1 MKMSFNVKLVGDEGI
16 FKFIDNEDGV
26 LKTRKMSRFLE
37 RYHSFF
43 QNLDQ
48 LELSSELNYVQLTE
62 LIAKLN
68 DRLDDNLEIDE
79 EVRAFIEQNRY
90 AIDEQRIAG
99 ITIKE
104 YDNRWNLELQQFE
117 EIVNREISRPLKP
130 QQVQASFYL
139 ATMKRAANF
148 SVPGAGK
155 TAMTY
160 GAFAYLSSVSMDE
173 VNKLLVIA
181 PLNAFEAWRTEFIEV
196 FGDKRQLSFMNLKDF
211 DNPADIRTNW
221 GIANVIVINYESLF
235 GWKLSVLNAL
245 IDEKTM
251 IAFDEVHRIK
261 NPVGKRARNALELG
275 KQARYHYVLT
285 GTPIPNSYRDI
296 YNFLHLLYDNEY
308 ESFFGWDIHE
318 LEVSNANEIN
328 EKMQPFFWRTT
339 KKDLNVPEA
348 EPDQLVIV
356 QPSSRQADLSKTIHE
371 VETNVLGRYIR
382 LLQAS
387 TNPALLTEKIN
398 LQDVGFLFDEIDYSL
413 ESALDSVEQSR
424 TKQRMYLDAGVDSM
438 VTPKFVA
445 GMQLIEQ
452 LVAEGKKVIVWG
464 MFVGTMHKVNNELK
478 EKGIL
483 SHLIYG
489 QTPKEDRVELIN
501 QFRSG
506 PVQVL
511 ISNPATLGES
521 ISLHQTVHDAVYFEY
536 NFNLTF
542 LLQSRDRIHRLGL
555 ADDQY
560 TRYYYLMTEGNKAHN
575 GFIDRLVYNRL
586 KEKEAMMMN
595 AIEGSQL
602 IPEVTDD
609 YLEDVKCVIL
619 ASERKDNTGG
629 K

>member
-1 MKMSFNVKLVGDEGI
+1 MSSNVRLVSLDGT
-16 FKFIDNEDGV
+16 FKFIDNDMEI
-26 LKTRKMSRFLE
+26 LKTRKVKRLIE
-37 RYHSFF
+37 RYQSFF
-43 QNLDQ
+43 QNVDQ
-48 LELSSELNYVQLTE
+48 LVLSSELNYVQLTE
-62 LIAKLN
+62 LIEKLN
-68 DRLDDNLEIDE
+68 DRLKGDLDVAQEI
-79 EVRAFIEQNRY
+79 RAFIEQNRY

-117 EIVNREISRPLKP
+117 EIVDREISRPLKP
-130 QQVQASFYL
+130 QQIQASFYL

-160 GAFAYLSSVSMDE
+160 GAFAYLSSSAMNE
-173 VNKLLVIA
+173 VNKVLVIS
-181 PLNAFEAWRTEFIEV
+181 PLNAFEAWRAEFIEV
-196 FGDKRQLSFMNLKDF
+196 FGDKRSLHFMNLKDF
-211 DNPADIRTNW
+211 DNPGDIRTDW

-251 IAFDEVHRIK
+251 IVFDEVHRIK
-261 NPVGKRARNALELG
+261 NPAGKRVQSALKLG

-285 GTPIPNSYRDI
+285 GTPIPNSYKDI

-308 ESFFGWDIHE
+308 ESFFSWDIHD
-318 LEVSNANEIN
+318 LEASNTNEIN
-328 EKMQPFFWRTT
+328 EKLQPFFWRTT

-348 EPDQLVIV
+348 DPDQLLVV
-356 QPSSRQADLSKTIHE
+356 QPSERQIDLAKTIHE

-398 LQDVGFLFDEIDYSL
+398 LNDLGFLFDEIDYSI
-413 ESALDSVEQSR
+413 ESALDQVEQNKA
-424 TKQRMYLDAGVDSM
+424 KQRMYFDAGVESM
-438 VTPKFVA
+438 VTPKFTT

-464 MFVGTMHKVNNELK
+464 MFVGTMHKIHNELS
-478 EKGIL
+478 EREIL

-501 QFRSG
+501 EFRNG

-521 ISLHQTVHDAVYFEY
+521 ISLHQSVHDAVYFEY

-542 LLQSRDRIHRLGL
+542 MLQSRDRIHRLGL
-555 ADDQY
+555 DDNQY
-560 TRYYYLMTEGNKAHN
+560 TRYYYLMTDGNNAHN
-575 GFIDRLVYNRL
+575 GFIDQLVYDRL
-586 KEKEAMMMN
+586 KEKELVMIN
-595 AIEGSQL
+595 AIEGNL
-602 IPEVTDD
+602 LLPEVGDD
-609 YLEDVKCVIL
+609 YLEDVKKIITKIRV
-619 ASERKDNTGG
+619 
-629 K
+629 

>member
-1 MKMSFNVKLVGDEGI
+1 MSSNVKLVGDEGI

-68 DRLDDNLEIDE
+68 DRLDDNLEIGE

-245 IDEKTM
+245 IDEKAM
-251 IAFDEVHRIK
+251 IVFDEVHRIK

-285 GTPIPNSYRDI
+285 GTPIPNSYKDI

-308 ESFFGWDIHE
+308 ESFFGWDIRE

-398 LQDVGFLFDEIDYSL
+398 LQDLGFLFDEMDYTL
-413 ESALDSVEQSR
+413 GSALDSAEQSR
-424 TKQRMYLDAGVDSM
+424 AKQRMYLDAGVDSM
-438 VTPKFVA
+438 VTPKFLA

-464 MFVGTMHKVNNELK
+464 MFVGTMHKIDNALK

-489 QTPKEDRVELIN
+489 QTLKEDRVELIN

-542 LLQSRDRIHRLGL
+542 MLQSRDRIHRLGL

-586 KEKEAMMMN
+586 KEKEAVMMN

-609 YLEDVKCVIL
+609 YLEDVKKIITKI
-619 ASERKDNTGG
+619 RI
-629 K
+629 

>member
-1 MKMSFNVKLVGDEGI
+1 MSSNVRLVSLDGT
-16 FKFIDNEDGV
+16 FKFIDNDMEI
-26 LKTRKMSRFLE
+26 LKTRKVKRLIE
-37 RYHSFF
+37 RYQSFF
-43 QNLDQ
+43 QNVDQ
-48 LELSSELNYVQLTE
+48 LVLSSELNYVQLTE
-62 LIAKLN
+62 LIEKLN
-68 DRLDDNLEIDE
+68 DRLKGDLDVAQEI
-79 EVRAFIEQNRY
+79 RAFIEQNRY

-117 EIVNREISRPLKP
+117 EIVDREISRPLKP
-130 QQVQASFYL
+130 QQIQASFYL

-160 GAFAYLSSVSMDE
+160 GAFAYLSSSAMNE
-173 VNKLLVIA
+173 VNKVLVIS
-181 PLNAFEAWRTEFIEV
+181 PLNAFEAWRAEFVEV
-196 FGDKRQLSFMNLKDF
+196 FGDKRSLHFMNLKDF
-211 DNPADIRTNW
+211 DNPGDIRTDW

-251 IAFDEVHRIK
+251 IVFDEVHRIK
-261 NPVGKRARNALELG
+261 NPAGKRAQSALKLG

-285 GTPIPNSYRDI
+285 GTPIPNSYKDI

-308 ESFFGWDIHE
+308 ESFFSWDIHD
-318 LEVSNANEIN
+318 LEASNTNEIN
-328 EKMQPFFWRTT
+328 EKLQPFFWRTT

-348 EPDQLVIV
+348 DPDQLLVV
-356 QPSSRQADLSKTIHE
+356 QPSERQIDLAKTIHE

-398 LQDVGFLFDEIDYSL
+398 LNDLGFLFDEIDYSI
-413 ESALDSVEQSR
+413 ESALDQVEQNKA
-424 TKQRMYLDAGVDSM
+424 KQRMYFDAGVESM
-438 VTPKFVA
+438 VTPKFTT

-464 MFVGTMHKVNNELK
+464 MFVGTMHKIHNELS
-478 EKGIL
+478 EREIL

-501 QFRSG
+501 EFRNG

-521 ISLHQTVHDAVYFEY
+521 ISLHQSVHDAVYFEY

-542 LLQSRDRIHRLGL
+542 MLQSRDRIHRLGL
-555 ADDQY
+555 DDNQY
-560 TRYYYLMTEGNKAHN
+560 TRYYYLMTDGNNAHN
-575 GFIDRLVYNRL
+575 GFIDQLVYDRL
-586 KEKEAMMMN
+586 KEKELVMIN
-595 AIEGSQL
+595 AIEGNL
-602 IPEVTDD
+602 LLPEVGDD
-609 YLEDVKCVIL
+609 YLEDVKKIITKIRV
-619 ASERKDNTGG
+619 
-629 K
+629 

>member
-1 MKMSFNVKLVGDEGI
+1 MSSNVRLVSLDGT
-16 FKFIDNEDGV
+16 FKFIDNDMEI
-26 LKTRKMSRFLE
+26 LKTRKVKRLIE
-37 RYHSFF
+37 RYQSFF
-43 QNLDQ
+43 QNVDQ
-48 LELSSELNYVQLTE
+48 LVLSSELNYVQLTE
-62 LIAKLN
+62 LIEKLN
-68 DRLDDNLEIDE
+68 DRLKGDLDVAQEI
-79 EVRAFIEQNRY
+79 RAFIEQNRY

-117 EIVNREISRPLKP
+117 EIVDREISRPLKP
-130 QQVQASFYL
+130 QQIQASFYL

-160 GAFAYLSSVSMDE
+160 GAFAYLSSSAMNE
-173 VNKLLVIA
+173 VNKVLVIS
-181 PLNAFEAWRTEFIEV
+181 PLNAFEAWRAEFIEV
-196 FGDKRQLSFMNLKDF
+196 FGDKRSLHFMNLKDF
-211 DNPADIRTNW
+211 DNPGDIRTDW

-251 IAFDEVHRIK
+251 IVFDEVHRIK
-261 NPVGKRARNALELG
+261 NPAGKRAQSALKLG

-285 GTPIPNSYRDI
+285 GTPIPNSYKDI

-308 ESFFGWDIHE
+308 ESFFSWDIHD
-318 LEVSNANEIN
+318 LEASNTNEIN
-328 EKMQPFFWRTT
+328 EKLQPFFWRTT

-348 EPDQLVIV
+348 DPDQLLVV
-356 QPSSRQADLSKTIHE
+356 QPSERQIDLAKTIHE

-398 LQDVGFLFDEIDYSL
+398 LNDLGFLFDEIDYSI
-413 ESALDSVEQSR
+413 ESALDQVEQNKA
-424 TKQRMYLDAGVDSM
+424 KQRMYFDAGVESM
-438 VTPKFVA
+438 VTPKFTT

-464 MFVGTMHKVNNELK
+464 MFVGTMHKIHNELS
-478 EKGIL
+478 EREIL

-501 QFRSG
+501 EFRNG

-521 ISLHQTVHDAVYFEY
+521 ISLHQSVHDAVYFEY

-542 LLQSRDRIHRLGL
+542 MLQSRDRIHRLGL
-555 ADDQY
+555 DDNQY
-560 TRYYYLMTEGNKAHN
+560 TRYYYLMTDGNNAHN
-575 GFIDRLVYNRL
+575 GFIDQLVYDRL
-586 KEKEAMMMN
+586 KEKELVMIN
-595 AIEGSQL
+595 AIEDNL
-602 IPEVTDD
+602 LLPEVGDD
-609 YLEDVKCVIL
+609 YLEDVKKIITKIRV
-619 ASERKDNTGG
+619 
-629 K
+629 

>member
-1 MKMSFNVKLVGDEGI
+1 MSSNVRLVSLDGT
-16 FKFIDNEDGV
+16 FKFIDNDMGI
-26 LKTRKMSRFLE
+26 LKTRKVKRLIE
-37 RYHSFF
+37 RYQSFF
-43 QNLDQ
+43 QNVDQ
-48 LELSSELNYVQLTE
+48 LVLSSELNYVQLTE
-62 LIAKLN
+62 LIEKLN
-68 DRLDDNLEIDE
+68 DRLKGDLDVAQEI
-79 EVRAFIEQNRY
+79 RAFIEQNRY

-117 EIVNREISRPLKP
+117 EILDREISRPLKP
-130 QQVQASFYL
+130 QQIQASFYL

-160 GAFAYLSSVSMDE
+160 GAFAYLSSSAMNE
-173 VNKLLVIA
+173 VNKVLVIS
-181 PLNAFEAWRTEFIEV
+181 PLNAFEAWRAEFIEV
-196 FGDKRQLSFMNLKDF
+196 FGDKRSLHFMNLKDF
-211 DNPADIRTNW
+211 DNPGDIRTDW

-251 IAFDEVHRIK
+251 IVFDEVHRIK
-261 NPVGKRARNALELG
+261 NPAGKRAQSALKLG

-285 GTPIPNSYRDI
+285 GTPIPNSYKDI

-308 ESFFGWDIHE
+308 ESFFSWDIHD
-318 LEVSNANEIN
+318 LEASNTNEIN
-328 EKMQPFFWRTT
+328 EKLQPFFWRTT

-348 EPDQLVIV
+348 DPDQLLVV
-356 QPSSRQADLSKTIHE
+356 QPSERQIDLAKTIHE

-398 LQDVGFLFDEIDYSL
+398 LNDLGFLFDEIDYSI
-413 ESALDSVEQSR
+413 ESALDQVEQNKA
-424 TKQRMYLDAGVDSM
+424 KQRMYFDAGVESM
-438 VTPKFVA
+438 VTPKFTT

-464 MFVGTMHKVNNELK
+464 MFVGTMHKIHNELS
-478 EKGIL
+478 EREIL

-501 QFRSG
+501 EFRNG

-521 ISLHQTVHDAVYFEY
+521 ISLHQSVHDAVYFEY

-542 LLQSRDRIHRLGL
+542 MLQSRDRIHRLGL
-555 ADDQY
+555 DDNQY
-560 TRYYYLMTEGNKAHN
+560 TRYYYLMTDGNNAHN
-575 GFIDRLVYNRL
+575 CFIDQLVYDRL
-586 KEKEAMMMN
+586 KEKELVMIN
-595 AIEGSQL
+595 AIEGNL
-602 IPEVTDD
+602 LLPEVGDD
-609 YLEDVKCVIL
+609 YLEDVKKIITKIRV
-619 ASERKDNTGG
+619 
-629 K
+629 

>member
-1 MKMSFNVKLVGDEGI
+1 MSSNVRLVSLDGT
-16 FKFIDNEDGV
+16 FKFIDNDMEI
-26 LKTRKMSRFLE
+26 LKTRKVKRLIE
-37 RYHSFF
+37 RYQSFF
-43 QNLDQ
+43 QNVDQ
-48 LELSSELNYVQLTE
+48 LVLSSELNYVQLTE
-62 LIAKLN
+62 LIEKLN
-68 DRLDDNLEIDE
+68 DRLKGDLDVAQEI
-79 EVRAFIEQNRY
+79 RAFIEQNRY

-117 EIVNREISRPLKP
+117 EIVDREISRPLKP
-130 QQVQASFYL
+130 QQIQASFYL

-160 GAFAYLSSVSMDE
+160 GAFAYLSSSAMNE
-173 VNKLLVIA
+173 VNKVLVIS
-181 PLNAFEAWRTEFIEV
+181 PLNAFEAWRAEFIEV
-196 FGDKRQLSFMNLKDF
+196 FGDKRSLHFMNLKDF
-211 DNPADIRTNW
+211 DNPGDIRTDW

-251 IAFDEVHRIK
+251 IVFDEVHRIK
-261 NPVGKRARNALELG
+261 NPAGKRAQSALKLG

-285 GTPIPNSYRDI
+285 GTPIPNSYKDI

-308 ESFFGWDIHE
+308 ESFFSWDIHD
-318 LEVSNANEIN
+318 LEASNTNEIN
-328 EKMQPFFWRTT
+328 EKLQPFFWRTT

-348 EPDQLVIV
+348 DPDQLLVV
-356 QPSSRQADLSKTIHE
+356 QPSERQIDLAKTIHE

-398 LQDVGFLFDEIDYSL
+398 LNDLGFLFDEIDYSI
-413 ESALDSVEQSR
+413 ESALDHVEQNKA
-424 TKQRMYLDAGVDSM
+424 KQRMYFDAGVESM
-438 VTPKFVA
+438 VTPKFTT

-464 MFVGTMHKVNNELK
+464 MFVGTMHKIHNELS
-478 EKGIL
+478 EREIL

-501 QFRSG
+501 EFRNG

-521 ISLHQTVHDAVYFEY
+521 ISLHQSVHDAVYFEY

-542 LLQSRDRIHRLGL
+542 MLQSRDRIHRLGL
-555 ADDQY
+555 DDNQY
-560 TRYYYLMTEGNKAHN
+560 TRYYYLMTDGNNAHN
-575 GFIDRLVYNRL
+575 GFIDQLVYDRL
-586 KEKEAMMMN
+586 KEKELVMIN
-595 AIEGSQL
+595 AIEGNL
-602 IPEVTDD
+602 LLPEVGDD
-609 YLEDVKCVIL
+609 YLEDVKKIITKIRV
-619 ASERKDNTGG
+619 
-629 K
+629 